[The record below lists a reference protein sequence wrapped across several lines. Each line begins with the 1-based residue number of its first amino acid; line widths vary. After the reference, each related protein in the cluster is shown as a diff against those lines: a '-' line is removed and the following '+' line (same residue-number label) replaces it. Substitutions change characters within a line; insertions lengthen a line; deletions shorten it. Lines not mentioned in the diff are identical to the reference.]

1 MAKLL
6 EGITGHPKALYMLF
20 FTEMWERFTF
30 YGMRSLLILF
40 MTSQMFYPD
49 EKANL
54 IYGSYQALV
63 YAMPLFGGMLADRL
77 LGFRRSIV
85 FGGVIMAL
93 GSFVMAIPSEIAFYA
108 GMGFI
113 VVGNGFFKPNISSI
127 VGKLYAENDPRRDSG
142 FSLFYMGINI
152 GALLGGLL
160 CGYVG
165 QRINWH
171 LGFGLAGVFMI
182 VGLFVFNRGKHLLD
196 GKGEAPNDAALVRP
210 SFLGVRND
218 LTTFGLALLCV
229 PLFMYLL
236 FNYQV
241 MDYVFNPLGLAALAY
256 LLFLAFTE
264 KERKATQQM
273 LAAIVMIIFSVLFW
287 GFYEQ
292 AGGSLN
298 LYALRNV
305 DLTLFGGQE
314 SAAAVNNGVNPLLVI
329 LLSPVFAALWVWLSS
344 RRIEPN
350 TPMKFGLAFLQLA
363 LGFYMFILGGSF
375 ADNGMVPIIY
385 FILGYMFLS
394 SGELCISPI
403 GLSMITK
410 LSPARLVGMMMGAW
424 FLASAFGQFVAGKVG
439 AMMAMPTVD
448 GETTLPPAESLL
460 IYSGVFQDIAYI
472 SLGAGVL
479 LLALTPVL
487 KKWMHG
493 IH

>member
-6 EGITGHPKALYMLF
+6 DGITGHPKALYMLF

-30 YGMRSLLILF
+30 YGMRALLILF
-40 MTSQMFYPD
+40 MTSQLFYPD
-49 EKANL
+49 AKANH

-85 FGGVIMAL
+85 FGGIVMAL
-93 GSFVMAIPSEIAFYA
+93 GSFVMAIPSEVAFYV

-127 VGKLYAENDPRRDSG
+127 VGRLYTENDPRRDSG
-142 FSLFYMGINI
+142 FSLFYMGINV
-152 GALLGGLL
+152 GALLGGLA

-165 QRINWH
+165 QQINWH
-171 LGFGLAGVFMI
+171 LGFGLAGIFMI

-196 GKGEAPNDAALVRP
+196 GKGEAADESALSRP
-210 SFLGVRND
+210 SFI
-218 LTTFGLALLCV
+218 GLRADRSV
-229 PLFMYLL
+229 YLL
-236 FNYQV
+236 AVCCIPVFAATLWYYKV
-241 MDYVFNPLGLAALAY
+241 MDYVFNPLGVAALVY
-256 LLFLAFTE
+256 LLYLAFSQ
-264 KERKATQQM
+264 KERAAKQM
-273 LAAIVMIIFSVLFW
+273 MFAAIAMIFFSVLFW

-305 DLTLFGGQE
+305 DLSLFGGQE

-329 LLSPVFAALWVWLSS
+329 LLSPVFAVLWVWLSS
-344 RRIEPN
+344 RRMEPN
-350 TPMKFGLAFLQLA
+350 TPTKFGLAFLQLA
-363 LGFYMFILGGSF
+363 LGFYMFILGGKFS
-375 ADNGMVPIIY
+375 DNGMVPLIY
-385 FILGYMFLS
+385 FVLGYMFLS
-394 SGELCISPI
+394 SGELCLSPI

-410 LSPARLVGMMMGAW
+410 LSPGKLVGMMMGAW

-448 GETTLPPAESLL
+448 GESTLPPAESLA
-460 IYSGVFQDIAYI
+460 IYSGVFLDIAYI
-472 SLGAGVL
+472 SLGAGILIL
-479 LLALTPVL
+479 LLSPIL

>member
-6 EGITGHPKALYMLF
+6 EGITGHPRALYMLF

-30 YGMRSLLILF
+30 YGMRALLILF
-40 MTSQMFYPD
+40 MTSQLFYPD
-49 EKANL
+49 AKANH

-85 FGGVIMAL
+85 FGGIIMAL

-127 VGKLYAENDPRRDSG
+127 VGKLYAPEDPRRDSG
-142 FSLFYMGINI
+142 FSLFYMGINL
-152 GALLGGLL
+152 GALAGGLI
-160 CGYVG
+160 CGYIG
-165 QRINWH
+165 QNINWH
-171 LGFGLAGVFMI
+171 LGFGVAGLFMLL
-182 VGLFVFNRGKHLLD
+182 GLFVFNRGKHLLGD
-196 GKGEAPNDAALVRP
+196 KGEAPNDQALSRP
-210 SFLGVRND
+210 SVIGLRQDRATYLLAFLC
-218 LTTFGLALLCV
+218 A
-229 PLFMYLL
+229 PLFAFTLWHYE
-236 FNYQV
+236 V
-241 MDYVFNPLGLAALAY
+241 MDYVFNPLGIAALVY
-256 LLFLAFTE
+256 LLYLAFTQVD
-264 KERKATQQM
+264 KVARQQM

-298 LYALRNV
+298 LFALRNV
-305 DLTLFGGQE
+305 DLSFFGGQNN
-314 SAAAVNNGVNPLLVI
+314 AAAVNNSVNPLLII

-344 RRIEPN
+344 RRMEPG

-363 LGFYMFILGGSF
+363 LGFYMFILGGQF
-375 ADNGMVPIIY
+375 ADNGMVPVIY
-385 FILGYMFLS
+385 FVLGYMFLS
-394 SGELCISPI
+394 SGELCLSPI

-410 LSPARLVGMMMGAW
+410 LSPAKLVGMMMGAW

-448 GETTLPPAESLL
+448 GETTLPPAESLA
-460 IYSGVFQDIAYI
+460 IYSGVFKDIAWI
-472 SLGAGVL
+472 SLGAGVVMI
-479 LLALTPVL
+479 ALVPVL

-493 IH
+493 IR

>member
-6 EGITGHPKALYMLF
+6 DGITGHPKALYMLF

-30 YGMRSLLILF
+30 YGMRALLILF
-40 MTSQMFYPD
+40 MTSQLFYPD
-49 EKANL
+49 AKANH

-63 YAMPLFGGMLADRL
+63 YAMPLFGGILADRL
-77 LGFRRSIV
+77 LGFRRSII
-85 FGGVIMAL
+85 FGGVVMAL
-93 GSFVMAIPSEIAFYA
+93 GSFVMAIPSEIAFYT

-127 VGKLYAENDPRRDSG
+127 VGKLYTENDPRRDAG

-152 GALLGGLL
+152 GALAGGLI
-160 CGYVG
+160 CGYIG
-165 QRINWH
+165 QTIDWH
-171 LGFGLAGVFMI
+171 LGFGVAGIFMI
-182 VGLFVFNRGKHLLD
+182 IGLFVFNMGKHLLE
-196 GKGEAPNDAALVRP
+196 GKGEAPDESALTKR
-210 SFLGVRND
+210 SFIGFRQD
-218 LTTFGLALLCV
+218 WSTFALSLLCISV
-229 PLFMYLL
+229 FALTLWHYE
-236 FNYQV
+236 V
-241 MDYVFNPLGLAALAY
+241 MDYVFNPLGIAALVY
-256 LLFLAFTE
+256 LLYLAFTQVE
-264 KERKATQQM
+264 KAARQKM
-273 LAAIVMIIFSVLFW
+273 FAAIVMILFSVLFW

-305 DLTLFGGQE
+305 DLSAFGGQDT
-314 SAAAVNNGVNPLLVI
+314 AAAVNNSVNPLLVI

-344 RRIEPN
+344 RRMEPN
-350 TPMKFGLAFLQLA
+350 TPVKFGLAFLQLA
-363 LGFYMFILGGSF
+363 LGFYMFILGAQF

-394 SGELCISPI
+394 SGELCLSPI

-410 LSPARLVGMMMGAW
+410 LSPAKLVGMLMGAW

-460 IYSGVFQDIAYI
+460 IYSGVFKDIAYI
-472 SLGAGVL
+472 SLGAGVIML
-479 LLALTPVL
+479 LLAPIL

-493 IH
+493 VH

>member
-6 EGITGHPKALYMLF
+6 DGITGHPKALYMLF

-30 YGMRSLLILF
+30 YGMRALLILF
-40 MTSQMFYPD
+40 MTSQLFYPD
-49 EKANL
+49 AKANH

-85 FGGVIMAL
+85 FGGIIMAL
-93 GSFVMAIPSEIAFYA
+93 GCFVMAIPSEIAFYA

-127 VGKLYAENDPRRDSG
+127 VGKLYAENDPRRDAG

-165 QRINWH
+165 QNVDWH
-171 LGFGLAGVFMI
+171 LGFGLAGVFML
-182 VGLFVFNRGKHLLD
+182 VGLFVFNRGKHLLE
-196 GKGEAPNDAALVRP
+196 GKGESPDDGGLARP
-210 SFLGVRND
+210 SVLGLRND
-218 LTTFGLALLCV
+218 WTTYALALCCI
-229 PLFMYLL
+229 PLFAFTLWHYE
-236 FNYQV
+236 V
-241 MDYVFNPLGLAALAY
+241 MDYVFNPLGIAALVY
-256 LLFLAFTE
+256 LLYLAFTQKE
-264 KERKATQQM
+264 KAAMQKM
-273 LAAIVMIIFSVLFW
+273 FAAIVMIFFSVLFW

-305 DLTLFGGQE
+305 DLTLFGGQG

-329 LLSPVFAALWVWLSS
+329 LLSPVFALLWVWLSS
-344 RRIEPN
+344 RRMEPN

-363 LGFYMFILGGSF
+363 LGFYMFILGGKF
-375 ADNGMVPIIY
+375 ADNGMVPLIY
-385 FILGYMFLS
+385 FVLGYLFLS
-394 SGELCISPI
+394 SGELCLSPI

-410 LSPARLVGMMMGAW
+410 LSPLKLVGMMMGAW

-439 AMMAMPTVD
+439 AMMAMPTGD
-448 GETTLPPAESLL
+448 GATTLPPEQSLL

-472 SLGAGVL
+472 SLGAGVVML
-479 LLALTPVL
+479 LLTPVL

-493 IH
+493 VH

>member
-1 MAKLL
+1 MARLL
-6 EGITGHPKALYMLF
+6 DGITGHPRALYMLF

-30 YGMRSLLILF
+30 YGMRALLILF
-40 MTSQMFYPD
+40 MTSQLFYPD

-63 YAMPLFGGMLADRL
+63 YAMPLFGGLLADRI

-85 FGGVIMAL
+85 FGGIIMAL
-93 GSFVMAIPSEIAFYA
+93 GSFTMALPFEMAFYA

-127 VGKLYAENDPRRDSG
+127 VGRLYAENDPRRDSG

-152 GALLGGLL
+152 GALAGGAI
-160 CGYVG
+160 CGYIG
-165 QRINWH
+165 QQINWH
-171 LGFGLAGVFMI
+171 LGFGVAGIFMI
-182 VGLFVFNRGKHLLD
+182 IGLFVFNMGKHLLE
-196 GKGEAPNDAALVRP
+196 GKGEAPDDAALAKP
-210 SFLGVRND
+210 SFVGLRND
-218 LTTFGLALLCV
+218 WTTYAGAILCIPVFVLL
-229 PLFMYLL
+229 LR
-236 FNYQV
+236 NYEI
-241 MDYVFNPLGLAALAY
+241 MDYIFNPLGIAALVY
-256 LLFLAFTE
+256 LLYLAFTE
-264 KERKATQQM
+264 KEKAATQKM
-273 LAAIVMIIFSVLFW
+273 LAAIVMILFSVLFW

-305 DLTLFGGQE
+305 ELGLFGGQD
-314 SAAAVNNGVNPLLVI
+314 SAAAVNNSVNPLLVI
-329 LLSPVFAALWVWLSS
+329 LMSPVFAALWVWMAS

-363 LGFYMFILGGSF
+363 LGFFMFILGARF
-375 ADNGMVPIIY
+375 ADNGMVPLVY
-385 FILGYMFLS
+385 FVLGYLFLS
-394 SGELCISPI
+394 TGELCLSPI

-410 LSPARLVGMMMGAW
+410 LSPGKIVGMMMGAW

-439 AMMAMPTVD
+439 AMMAMPTVE
-448 GETTLPPAESLL
+448 GETTLSKAESLS
-460 IYSGVFQDIAYI
+460 IYTGVFQDIAYI

-479 LLALTPVL
+479 LIMLVPVL
-487 KKWMHG
+487 KRWMHG

>member
-1 MAKLL
+1 
-6 EGITGHPKALYMLF
+6 
-20 FTEMWERFTF
+20 
-30 YGMRSLLILF
+30 
-40 MTSQMFYPD
+40 
-49 EKANL
+49 
-54 IYGSYQALV
+54 
-63 YAMPLFGGMLADRL
+63 
-77 LGFRRSIV
+77 
-85 FGGVIMAL
+85 
-93 GSFVMAIPSEIAFYA
+93 
-108 GMGFI
+108 
-113 VVGNGFFKPNISSI
+113 
-127 VGKLYAENDPRRDSG
+127 
-142 FSLFYMGINI
+142 
-152 GALLGGLL
+152 
-160 CGYVG
+160 
-165 QRINWH
+165 
-171 LGFGLAGVFMI
+171 
-182 VGLFVFNRGKHLLD
+182 
-196 GKGEAPNDAALVRP
+196 
-210 SFLGVRND
+210 
-218 LTTFGLALLCV
+218 
-229 PLFMYLL
+229 MYLL

-241 MDYVFNPLGLAALAY
+241 MDYVFNPLGLAALVY

-305 DLTLFGGQE
+305 DLTLFGGQD
-314 SAAAVNNGVNPLLVI
+314 SAAAVNNSVNPLLVI

-344 RRIEPN
+344 RRMEPN

-363 LGFYMFILGGSF
+363 LGFYMFILGGRF

-424 FLASAFGQFVAGKVG
+424 FLASAYGQFVAGKVG